1 MSWMK
6 RGGLFDMMFEVGDA
20 VVHPVRG
27 AGVVTDIEELQR
39 DGGNQVYYR
48 IKLLS
53 QVRTT
58 LMLPVKDA
66 AVRGLRRAVQRSKL
80 GRVWRALLAKPKR
93 LPADY
98 EKRYEVLDEKL
109 QSGDLFQIAEVVRD
123 LTGRLR
129 EQESPT
135 AGDRQKYRKGIKL
148 LAAEIAAARDDDP
161 AHVEAQVRARLWG
174 YGDSETDRPWQKER
188 VAQYSH

>member
-1 MSWMK
+1 
-6 RGGLFDMMFEVGDA
+6 MMFEVGDA

-39 DGGNQVYYR
+39 DGGNKAYYR

-58 LMLPVKDA
+58 LMVPVKDA
-66 AVRGLRRAVQRSKL
+66 AVRGLRAAVQRSKL
-80 GRVWRALLAKPKR
+80 DRVWRVLLAKSKR

-98 EKRYEVLDEKL
+98 EKRHELLEEKL
-109 QSGDLFQIAEVVRD
+109 QSSDLFQIAEVVRD
-123 LTGRLR
+123 LTGRL
-129 EQESPT
+129 QNHSSPT
-135 AGDRQKYRKGIKL
+135 AGDRRKYRKGIRL
-148 LAAEIAAARDDDP
+148 LAAEIAAVRDDDP

-174 YGDSETDRPWQKER
+174 YGGSQTDRPPAKGNGGPVLTLNR
-188 VAQYSH
+188 FLDL